1 MIDKKGRIFGKIN
14 VFDLAIL
21 LIIVMLI
28 FGYLYRD
35 RATHINPEG
44 STVIVEVVCPNIYP
58 GVENNLSVGDTLI
71 AAGGFTG
78 VHIAEM
84 ETKSA
89 NWVTTDG
96 DGVMVLTK
104 NPFRRD
110 IFLTLEGKSSQIS
123 PTEIGFAG
131 QKVRAGLEEF
141 YVKTQKAELKATVIS
156 IEIKD

>member
-1 MIDKKGRIFGKIN
+1 MIDEKGRILGKIN
-14 VFDLAIL
+14 IFDLAVL
-21 LIIVMLI
+21 LVIVILI

-35 RATHINPEG
+35 RATNIDPEAR
-44 STVIVEVVCPNIYP
+44 TVLVKVVCPNIYP
-58 GVENNLSVGDTLI
+58 GVEQNLSVGDTLI

-89 NWVTTDG
+89 NWVTCDG
-96 DGVMVLTK
+96 DGMMVLTK
-104 NPFRRD
+104 NPFRKD
-110 IFLTLEGKSSQIS
+110 IFLSLEGKSAQIS

-131 QKVRAGLEEF
+131 QKVRAGLEDF

-156 IEIKD
+156 VEIKD